1 MGLVT
6 INFHYMEENRMNIL
20 LNISLCVSQKKVSPI
35 DFEQHES
42 VKIMSLIFAWII
54 SSNY

>member
-6 INFHYMEENRMNIL
+6 INFHYMEENSMNTL
-20 LNISLCVSQKKVSPI
+20 LNISLCVSQRKVSPM
-35 DFEQHES
+35 DLEWHES
-42 VKIMSLIFAWII
+42 VKKSLIFAWII